1 MPRIVLKELETD
13 RQLAVAEAEALIGR
27 DPACAFF
34 IEGPKSK
41 VVSGRHARIF
51 FQDSAWWIQ
60 DMSRNGTVL
69 DDERLQAGQRH
80 ALRVGQVIGLGESG
94 PRLRVAAL
102 EGRVV
107 SETLMEAP
115 DIAGSPK
122 TTAPR
127 QRPAVGFPGAAPND
141 GTAAMRKSEA
151 MRAGVRFEEPTEPM
165 SPAADWLVQ
174 VSLVAANS
182 DMKAHARARLVK
194 IGRSPEC
201 NVRIPPEQGAS
212 VSRVHAEIAINDGG
226 VVVRDAGSRNG
237 TFVNGNRIES
247 AHHVAKGDQI
257 MLGSGGP
264 VLVLDDLRIVKGDP
278 TDIPEAQ
285 PGIGGGPTPPDPMA
299 ARKGGVARFREP
311 VTAAAPGS
319 DAAGTPALAGT
330 RFDNP
335 PASPRALASTPGSTP
350 AQGKS
355 KAPVVF
361 WVVIAAL
368 IIAAAVVVGRMTAS

>member
-13 RQLAVAEAEALIGR
+13 RSLAVPNAEALIGR
-27 DPACAFF
+27 DPTCGFC

-51 FQDSAWWIQ
+51 FQDNAWWIQ

-94 PRLRVAAL
+94 PRLKVGAL
-102 EGRVV
+102 EARGV
-107 SETLMEAP
+107 SETMVEAS
-115 DIAGSPK
+115 DAASSPK

-127 QRPAVGFPGAAPND
+127 QRPAVGGLSGVVSAQD
-141 GTAAMRKSEA
+141 GTSAMRKSEA
-151 MRAGVRFEEPTEPM
+151 MRAGVRFEEATEPM
-165 SPAADWLVQ
+165 SPAPDWLVH
-174 VSLVAANS
+174 VALVGQSTDINAEV
-182 DMKAHARARLVK
+182 RARIVK

-212 VSRVHAEIAINDGG
+212 VSRVHAEVAISEGG

-237 TFVNGNRIES
+237 TFVNGTRIES
-247 AHHVAKGDQI
+247 AQPVVRGDQI

-264 VLVLDDLRIVKGDP
+264 VLMVEDLRIVKGNP
-278 TDIPEAQ
+278 TDLPDVQ
-285 PGIGGGPTPPDPMA
+285 GNIGGGPTPPDLVA
-299 ARKGGVARFREP
+299 ARKGGARLEEP
-311 VTAAAPGS
+311 PTAPAPDGPVVS
-319 DAAGTPALAGT
+319 PALAGT

-335 PASPRALASTPGSTP
+335 RSEPRQASRTPP
-350 AQGKS
+350 AQVTQPAGKGRI
-355 KAPVVF
+355 AL
-361 WVVIAAL
+361 WVGLAL
-368 IIAAAVVVGRMTAS
+368 LVIAAAVVVGRLTAS